1 MNNSN
6 IRHYWNGRCT
16 LLLLAVAAVP
26 ILSLAWLS
34 TDQPNRLAA
43 AASLDGLVRGPSAV
57 VATVCLYVAWR
68 LSGQRQLAWLA
79 ASTATLAV
87 QAVIMAG
94 LQLATID
101 RAFNENLWMVPFD
114 FLTMLVIGWLVTSAG
129 QRSLLG
135 DPVLIGLGAGL
146 ILGLGRLASIVLLP
160 DLDPVWVSR
169 PTAVLGFLAV
179 VVPTVLLLWL
189 LPDVPRWASSRLG
202 AALFLYAL
210 AHLSAFLAGH
220 PATVTGSLIT
230 LSSDLAGAVFLSAA
244 AVAMLRLTIG
254 VGNDDRDRLQLRV
267 DELEAGLRQDRARIH
282 EINSTIAGLASAT
295 RLLHE
300 DHTIGAARRTLLQDM
315 IHAELGRLQ
324 RLLNEPSA
332 RAEEARRTV
341 PVEVARDATIGNL
354 VLAHEARGTRVNWLP
369 SGARGAGEPDQV
381 AEVLN
386 ILLDNAAKHGR
397 SDTSVTV
404 QTVADAIEVAVA
416 DDGPGVSPE
425 VRSHLFEWGARGPR
439 SSGQGIGLHI
449 AQDLTRRHGGHL
461 TLRDDAAARGAT
473 FVARFPRARRD
484 DDDSAHIA

>member
-230 LSSDLAGAVFLSAA
+230 LSSDLRPA
-244 AVAMLRLTIG
+244 
-254 VGNDDRDRLQLRV
+254 
-267 DELEAGLRQDRARIH
+267 RARGR
-282 EINSTIAGLASAT
+282 SRARCCPGRCRPPRRSAT
-295 RLLHE
+295 
-300 DHTIGAARRTLLQDM
+300 ARRRRRR
-315 IHAELGRLQ
+315 APGR
-324 RLLNEPSA
+324 P
-332 RAEEARRTV
+332 
-341 PVEVARDATIGNL
+341 
-354 VLAHEARGTRVNWLP
+354 
-369 SGARGAGEPDQV
+369 
-381 AEVLN
+381 
-386 ILLDNAAKHGR
+386 
-397 SDTSVTV
+397 
-404 QTVADAIEVAVA
+404 
-416 DDGPGVSPE
+416 
-425 VRSHLFEWGARGPR
+425 
-439 SSGQGIGLHI
+439 
-449 AQDLTRRHGGHL
+449 
-461 TLRDDAAARGAT
+461 
-473 FVARFPRARRD
+473 ARRD
-484 DDDSAHIA
+484 EWKPSRTPRRRRLRRPAPSAHPRPQSSRSAGGRGRGEGFLPILG